1 MTPRTRSSVQL
12 SLFGQLA
19 AAFLVPAKTSSGV
32 ARSRGPGRP
41 LGRRQRRLALDGG
54 ERGDRLVSVGT
65 TTRTPRAVRASAILI
80 SVWMLLAG
88 GSCVALADP
97 VPRVSI
103 EAQIDAAVVEA
114 SRRYSLPTG
123 WIRAVMKAESDGQV
137 RAVSAEG
144 AMGLM
149 QIMPGTWDEL
159 RGQLELGPDPFDVRD
174 NVMAGAF
181 YLRQLL
187 DRFGRHGFLA
197 AYNAGPGRYA
207 QHLYNG
213 RVLPLET
220 RAYVARLAPAIAATA
235 PSGQPEARQRMP
247 DWRSSG
253 LFVGGATGSHEHQ
266 VTSLFASN
274 PSEPVR

>member
-1 MTPRTRSSVQL
+1 MTARIRSSTQL
-12 SLFGQLA
+12 FLFGQLT

-41 LGRRQRRLALDGG
+41 FGRRHRRLALDGG
-54 ERGDRLVSVGT
+54 EHGGRLVSVGA
-65 TTRTPRAVRASAILI
+65 TTRTPRAGRASAILI
-80 SVWMLLAG
+80 SAWILLAG
-88 GSCVALADP
+88 GSGVALADP
-97 VPRVSI
+97 VPMLSI

-114 SRRYSLPTG
+114 SRRYSLPAG
-123 WIRAVMKAESDGQV
+123 WIRAVMKAESNGQV
-137 RAVSAEG
+137 RAVSPKG

-174 NVMAGAF
+174 NILAGAF

-187 DRFGRHGFLA
+187 DRFGRNGFLA

-207 QHLYNG
+207 QHLSNG

-220 RAYVARLAPAIAATA
+220 RAYVARLAPTIAAA
-235 PSGQPEARQRMP
+235 ESSDQPEARQRKP

-253 LFVGGATGSHEHQ
+253 LFVGGASGNHEHQ
-266 VTSLFASN
+266 VSSLFASD
-274 PSEPVR
+274 PSESVR

>member
-1 MTPRTRSSVQL
+1 MTPCTRSFVPL

-19 AAFLVPAKTSSGV
+19 AAFLVPARTSSGV

-41 LGRRQRRLALDGG
+41 LGRRLRRLALDGDEHG
-54 ERGDRLVSVGT
+54 GTLVAVGT
-65 TTRTPRAVRASAILI
+65 TTRTPHAGRASAILI
-80 SVWMLLAG
+80 SAWMLLAG
-88 GSCVALADP
+88 GSGAALADP
-97 VPRVSI
+97 VPTIPVDT
-103 EAQIDAAVVEA
+103 EIDAAVVEA
-114 SRRYSLPTG
+114 SRRYSLPPG
-123 WIRAVMKAESDGQV
+123 WIRAVMKAESNGQV
-137 RAVSAEG
+137 RAVSAKG

-159 RGQLELGPDPFDVRD
+159 RGQLELGSDPFDVRD

-207 QHLYNG
+207 QHLSRG
-213 RVLPLET
+213 RGLPLET
-220 RAYVARLAPAIAATA
+220 RAYVAQLAPAIAAAA
-235 PSGQPEARQRMP
+235 PPGPPDARQRRP

-253 LFVGGATGSHEHQ
+253 LFVGRATGTHEHQ
-266 VTSLFASN
+266 IISLFASDA
-274 PSEPVR
+274 SEAVR

>member
-1 MTPRTRSSVQL
+1 MTPCTRSFVQL
-12 SLFGQLA
+12 SLFGQLM

-41 LGRRQRRLALDGG
+41 LGRRLRRLALDGG
-54 ERGDRLVSVGT
+54 EHGGRLVSVGT
-65 TTRTPRAVRASAILI
+65 TTRTPRAGRASAILI
-80 SVWMLLAG
+80 SACMSLAC
-88 GSCVALADP
+88 GSGVALADP
-97 VPRVSI
+97 VSTISV

-114 SRRYSLPTG
+114 SRRYSLPAG
-123 WIRAVMKAESDGQV
+123 WIRAVMKAESNGQV
-137 RAVSAEG
+137 HAVSAKG

-149 QIMPGTWDEL
+149 QIMPATWDEL

-207 QHLYNG
+207 QHLSNG

-220 RAYVARLAPAIAATA
+220 RAYVARLAPVIAAPE
-235 PSGQPEARQRMP
+235 PSGQSEARQWMP

-253 LFVGGATGSHEHQ
+253 LFVGGVTGNHEPQ
-266 VTSLFASN
+266 ISSLFASD
-274 PSEPVR
+274 PSEAVR